1 MDILDK
7 VLLSPKSLKENGFQ
21 QSEATLRVV
30 RGLLMTAKNQ
40 RNTKQVNVLQALT
53 KNIKFFLQK
62 NLEFGFSIHLECC
75 QVMTYEMFNKDTVLF
90 I

>member
-1 MDILDK
+1 MDVLDK

-21 QSEATLRVV
+21 QNEATLRVV

-40 RNTKQVNVLQALT
+40 RNTKQLSVLQALT
-53 KNIKFFLQK
+53 KNIKFFAQK
-62 NLEFGFSIHLECC
+62 SLEFGFSIHQDCC
-75 QVMTYEMFNKDTVLF
+75 QVMTYETFNQGTVWD